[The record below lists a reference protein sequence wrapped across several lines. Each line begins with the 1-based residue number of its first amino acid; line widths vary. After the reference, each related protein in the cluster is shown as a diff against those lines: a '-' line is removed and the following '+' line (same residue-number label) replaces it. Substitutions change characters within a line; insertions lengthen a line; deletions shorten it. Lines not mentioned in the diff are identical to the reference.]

1 MDPWNPDQY
10 EKFLREREQ
19 PFHDLVALIR
29 PQPRM
34 RIVDLGCGSGR
45 LTRRLYDQ
53 LQAAATLGLDRSP
66 RMLAEANRECATD
79 GLTFEERDIATFPA
93 EGEQFDLVFSNAA
106 LHWIDDHARV
116 FERLASALTPGGQ
129 IAVQMPAMHGD
140 PSHVTARELA
150 DEEPFRSALNGWR
163 RSQPVLVPEA
173 YAQLLFRLGF
183 PEPSVRLIVYPH
195 VLGGPEEVVEWVKGT
210 LLAEYSRHLPA
221 GLFDAFVDEYRRR
234 LLQQLSQ
241 NRPFLFPFK
250 RILMWAQAGPTSNV
264 HLSH

>member
-34 RIVDLGCGSGR
+34 RIVDLGCGTGR

-163 RSQPVLVPEA
+163 RSL
-173 YAQLLFRLGF
+173 R
-183 PEPSVRLIVYPH
+183 
-195 VLGGPEEVVEWVKGT
+195 GPRGAPGRQGWGVEWVKGT